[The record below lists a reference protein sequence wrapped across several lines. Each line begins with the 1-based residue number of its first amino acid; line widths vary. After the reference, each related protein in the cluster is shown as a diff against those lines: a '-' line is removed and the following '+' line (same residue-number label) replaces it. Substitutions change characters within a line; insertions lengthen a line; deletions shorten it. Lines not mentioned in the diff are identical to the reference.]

1 MEPKVLPV
9 RCTERNQMLSRI
21 RYDAPGTM
29 RTSRTNF
36 DRQESRRDRRYALPS
51 LLVVIGEQEYISD
64 NWSLGGFLL
73 SAKLPLDVGAV
84 VTGTLHVDRNGGVG
98 FEAQLVRKDEAILGF
113 QFRNMTP
120 AALTRLDRA
129 LARRILSRRRS

>member
-1 MEPKVLPV
+1 MEPEVSRD
-9 RCTERNQMLSRI
+9 RCIERNQMLSRI

-73 SAKLPLDVGAV
+73 SATLPLDVGAV
-84 VTGTLHVDRNGGVG
+84 VNGILHVDRKGGVG
-98 FEAQLVRKDEAILGF
+98 FEAQVVRKEEAILGF
-113 QFRNMTP
+113 RFQNMTP
-120 AALTRLDRA
+120 AALTKLDRA
-129 LARRILSRRRS
+129 LARRLLSRRRS